1 MEIIVLMMIASIFLL
16 FPCHS
21 FVLIS
26 KRNIN
31 IGRAFDIFSRKVQMT
46 TNGLNEDIGNINEK
60 VKKEIDTG
68 GFKRSKIPNVYPGT
82 THFKRALKSLKLV
95 KTDSSIKNQ
104 RNKYR
109 KHAAES
115 LDTIMKSLTMP
126 ITAILDSYMSMLQ
139 SLHPYEAAV
148 ADLTITARVKAGSSD
163 LRTTL
168 QTLKNLR
175 KLTSET
181 AKDYASK
188 ANLCETSIEAKEL
201 LSQGLEELEQLYETS
216 EEAKALAD
224 LAEIQKDLRNIP
236 VIELELPT
244 CVLVGAPNVGKSS
257 IVRAVSSGTPEVNDY
272 PFTTRGVTIGHI
284 VDEIKGIR
292 FQVMDTPGLLDRPEE
307 ERNEMERLTFAS
319 LAHLPTAVIFVI
331 DPTGL
336 SGEKSTL
343 LAQLNV
349 RKYLKSRFPRRPW
362 IDVISKGD
370 IKMPEFIQELLPPEH
385 ISVSVKTGQNIELL
399 KQEIEGMLYS
409 LQDFLISRANKKVS

>member
-1 MEIIVLMMIASIFLL
+1 MMFATLCL
-16 FPCHS
+16 AFPCNS
-21 FVLIS
+21 YLLIS
-26 KRNIN
+26 KRGIR
-31 IGRAFDIFSRKVQMT
+31 IDKAFENFSKKVQMS
-46 TNGLNEDIGNINEK
+46 TNGLSEDISNNNDK
-60 VKKEIDTG
+60 TDKTIDTG
-68 GFKRSKIPNVYPGT
+68 GFRRSKIPNVYPGT

-95 KTDSSIKNQ
+95 RPDGTIKNQ
-104 RNKYR
+104 RNRYR

-115 LDTIMKSLTMP
+115 LDTIMKGLTMP
-126 ITAILDSYMSMLQ
+126 ITAILDSYMVMLQ

-148 ADLTITARVKAGSSD
+148 ADLTVTARVKAGSPD
-163 LRTTL
+163 LRVTL

-181 AKDYASK
+181 AKEYASK

-216 EEAKALAD
+216 EEAKGLAD
-224 LAEIQKDLRNIP
+224 LADIQKDLRNIP

-284 VDEIKGIR
+284 VDERKGIR

-370 IKMPEFIQELLPPEH
+370 IPIPEHIQELLPSDH

-399 KQEIEGMLYS
+399 KQEVEAMLYS
-409 LQDFLISRANKKVS
+409 LQDFLIARARATSQ